1 MGMTAIGS
9 DHGGF
14 ALKQLLMEHLKKAG
28 YEVKDF
34 GCYTEQSCDYPD
46 IAHAVAKA
54 VAAGECEKGIL
65 ICGTGIGM
73 AMAAGK
79 EPGIRAALCGDV
91 YSAKL
96 TREHND
102 ANILTMGA
110 RVVGPGLAEMIVDTF
125 LSTPFSNEERH
136 IRRISKIEEK

>member
-1 MGMTAIGS
+1 MGKTAIGS
-9 DHGGF
+9 DQGGF
-14 ALKQLLMEHLKKAG
+14 ALKQQLMEHLKKEG
-28 YEVKDF
+28 YELVDF

-46 IAHAVAKA
+46 IAHALAKA

-73 AMAAGK
+73 CMAANK

-102 ANILTMGA
+102 ANVLTMGV
-110 RVVGPGLAEMIVDTF
+110 RLVGPGLAELIVDTF

-136 IRRISKIEEK
+136 IRRIAKIEQE